1 MLFSITPA
9 PEVRA
14 SITSLAFAMPNPHT
28 IPPSPCQ
35 VAARMVGVFNSWR
48 NYDAE
53 RGALMTAALRRM
65 ASANGISANV
75 YEIVTKALP

>member
-1 MLFSITPA
+1 
-9 PEVRA
+9 
-14 SITSLAFAMPNPHT
+14 
-28 IPPSPCQ
+28 
-35 VAARMVGVFNSWR
+35 MVGVFNSWR